1 MMILFEGR
9 SIKAKNRFM
18 PERMQLQ
25 LTERNSTATMTLGDG
40 APTIAIGDWLQA
52 EDGPA
57 KGIVW
62 RVRSIDTQY
71 DTNTRTVQLEHV
83 INKLK
88 DRLMF
93 GEIKPTD
100 ISGTT
105 SNPSASQTIR
115 YILSYQDDF
124 VLGTVERDRSNPYGF
139 NGDSLYAA
147 LETIS
152 QSLTE
157 CLWEYDFSKYPFTLN
172 LRSISMDVVSE
183 MRTDRNIRTLR
194 RTVDRSR
201 MYTRHYPIGKE
212 DLHIGGDF
220 VGKNEGIYG
229 IICKTE
235 TDQSIDTEAALR
247 AWATE
252 RLNRHCEP
260 LVTVTV
266 SGFDLSEATGEPLD
280 KFVIGK
286 ACRIPLPEYDTTIVE
301 RVSKLTYP
309 DAINEPENVTV
320 TLANELPDVA
330 TIIRQEQQK
339 AASGGRGSAKKA
351 GEDHAWFIDTE
362 DHVGMIAEA
371 VAGPG
376 AGKDWSRVA
385 SVIVDGQGIHQRVET
400 VYDDVE
406 RHESAIEVQEDFIDA
421 TVKAIGADG
430 NITAASICLAIN
442 KAGSQATI
450 SADRIILSGKTTVN
464 DILKVS
470 SNYVTISKNLFVNGY
485 VRTTEIDFSSGGSG
499 ITLDDTKLATTI
511 KSAEVNGN
519 TLTLTPYRGDP
530 INFSKAISSWNM
542 GWSNGNLTVKANP
555 QNQTCSSNIYQG
567 TPVWNGREVSI
578 PIMAVNS
585 ANPMLE
591 VGTGRNVVATYPD
604 FTWSYS
610 NLSENNGGYS
620 GSKYYDLD
628 TRYSYHAVTVTV
640 DGESRTLVFRT

>member
-183 MRTDRNIRTLR
+183 MRTDRNIRTLK

-212 DLHIGGDF
+212 DLHISGDF

-235 TDQSIDTEAALR
+235 TDQSIDTESALR

-286 ACRIPLPEYDTTIVE
+286 ACRIPLPEYDTTIIE

-309 DAINEPENVTV
+309 DVINEPENVTV

-330 TIIRQEQQK
+330 SIIRQEQQK

-376 AGKDWSRVA
+376 ADKDWSRVA

-400 VYDDVE
+400 VYGDVE

-421 TVKAIGADG
+421 TVKSIGADG
-430 NITAASICLAIN
+430 KITAASICLAVN
-442 KAGSQATI
+442 NAGSKATI
-450 SADRIILSGKTTVN
+450 SADHIILTGKTTIN
-464 DILKVS
+464 DILS
-470 SNYVTISKNLFVNGY
+470 ISNGRTYIKNQLRVNGD
-485 VRTTEIDFSSGGSG
+485 VMASSMTLRSGGSG
-499 ITLDDTKLATTI
+499 VTIDDTLMEGMI
-511 KSAEVNGN
+511 KKAEVSGN
-519 TLTLTPYRGDP
+519 TLTLTPVRGDP
-530 INFSKAISSWNM
+530 INFSKATSLSGAWSSGVFTVTASPQGNSILTSISPGAATWQ
-542 GWSNGNLTVKANP
+542 GKTGTLT
-555 QNQTCSSNIYQG
+555 IYATIG
-567 TPVWNGREVSI
+567 TSG
-578 PIMAVNS
+578 AVYN
-585 ANPMLE
+585 
-591 VGTGRNVVATYPD
+591 TGKEATVIYPD

>member
-183 MRTDRNIRTLR
+183 MRTDRNIRTLK

-212 DLHIGGDF
+212 DLHISGDF

-235 TDQSIDTEAALR
+235 TDQSIDTESALR

-286 ACRIPLPEYDTTIVE
+286 ACRIPLPEYDTTIIE

-309 DAINEPENVTV
+309 DVINEPENVTV

-330 TIIRQEQQK
+330 SIIRQEQQK

-351 GEDHAWFIDTE
+351 GEDHAWFIDTD

-376 AGKDWSRVA
+376 ADKDWSRVA

-400 VYDDVE
+400 VYGDVE

-430 NITAASICLAIN
+430 KITAASICIAVN
-442 KAGSQATI
+442 NAGSKATI
-450 SADRIILSGKTTVN
+450 SADHIILTGKTTIN
-464 DILKVS
+464 DILS
-470 SNYVTISKNLFVNGY
+470 ISNGRTYIKNQLRVNGD
-485 VRTTEIDFSSGGSG
+485 VMASSMTLRSGGSG
-499 ITLDDTKLATTI
+499 VTIDDTLMEGMI
-511 KSAEVNGN
+511 KKAEVSGN
-519 TLTLTPYRGDP
+519 TLTLTPVRGDP
-530 INFSKAISSWNM
+530 INFSKATSLSGAWSSGVFTVTASPQGNSILTSISPGAATWQ
-542 GWSNGNLTVKANP
+542 GKTGTLT
-555 QNQTCSSNIYQG
+555 IYATIG
-567 TPVWNGREVSI
+567 TSG
-578 PIMAVNS
+578 AVYN
-585 ANPMLE
+585 
-591 VGTGRNVVATYPD
+591 TGKEATVIYPD

>member
-183 MRTDRNIRTLR
+183 MRTDRNIRTLK

-212 DLHIGGDF
+212 DLHISGDF

-286 ACRIPLPEYDTTIVE
+286 ACRIPLPEYDTTIIE

-309 DAINEPENVTV
+309 DVINEPENVTV

-330 TIIRQEQQK
+330 SIIRQEQQK

-351 GEDHAWFIDTE
+351 GEDHAWFIDTD

-376 AGKDWSRVA
+376 ANKDWSRVA

-400 VYDDVE
+400 VYGDVE

-442 KAGSQATI
+442 KAGSQASI
-450 SADRIILSGKTTVN
+450 NADRIILTGKTSIN
-464 DILKVS
+464 DILSVS
-470 SNYVTISKNLFVNGY
+470 SGRAYIKTDLRVNGD
-485 VRTTEIDFSSGGSG
+485 VMAGSMTLRSGGSG
-499 ITLDDTKLATTI
+499 VTIDDSLMEGMI
-511 KSAEVNGN
+511 KKAEVSGN
-519 TLTLTPYRGDP
+519 TLTLTPVRGDP
-530 INFSKAISSWNM
+530 INFSKATSLSGAWSSGVFTVTASPQGNSILTSISPGAATWQ
-542 GWSNGNLTVKANP
+542 GKTGTLT
-555 QNQTCSSNIYQG
+555 IYATIG
-567 TPVWNGREVSI
+567 TSG
-578 PIMAVNS
+578 AVYN
-585 ANPMLE
+585 
-591 VGTGRNVVATYPD
+591 TGKEATVIYPD

>member
-9 SIKAKNRFM
+9 SIKVKNRFM

-212 DLHIGGDF
+212 DLHISGDF

-286 ACRIPLPEYDTTIVE
+286 ACRIPLPEYDTTIIE
-301 RVSKLTYP
+301 RVAKLTYP

-376 AGKDWSRVA
+376 ADKDWSRV
-385 SVIVDGQGIHQRVET
+385 SSIIVDGQGIHQRVET

-430 NITAASICLAIN
+430 KITAASICLAVN
-442 KAGSQATI
+442 NAGSQASI
-450 SADRIILSGKTTVN
+450 NADRIILSGKTTIN

-470 SNYVTISKNLFVNGY
+470 SNYVIISKNLFVNGY

-530 INFSKAISSWNM
+530 INFSKATSLSGAWSS
-542 GWSNGNLTVKANP
+542 GVFTVTASPQGNSILTSLAP
-555 QNQTCSSNIYQG
+555 GAATWDGRTGTLTIYATIG
-567 TPVWNGREVSI
+567 TSGAVYNTGKEVT
-578 PIMAVNS
+578 V
-585 ANPMLE
+585 
-591 VGTGRNVVATYPD
+591 TYPAS
-604 FTWSYS
+604 TWSYS
-610 NLSENNGGYS
+610 NVTEGNSQPGGS
-620 GSKYYDLD
+620 RYYDLD
-628 TRYSYHAVTVTV
+628 TRYTYHSVTVTV

>member
-212 DLHIGGDF
+212 DLHISGDF

-252 RLNRHCEP
+252 RLDRHCEP

-376 AGKDWSRVA
+376 ADKDWSRVA
-385 SVIVDGQGIHQRVET
+385 SIIVDGQGIHQRVET

-442 KAGSQATI
+442 KAGSQASI
-450 SADRIILSGKTTVN
+450 NADRIILTGKTSIN
-464 DILKVS
+464 DILSVS
-470 SNYVTISKNLFVNGY
+470 SGRAYIKTDLRVNGD
-485 VRTTEIDFSSGGSG
+485 VMAGSMTLRSGGSG
-499 ITLDDTKLATTI
+499 VTIDDSLMEGMI
-511 KSAEVNGN
+511 KKAEVSGN
-519 TLTLTPYRGDP
+519 TLTLTPVRGDP
-530 INFSKAISSWNM
+530 INFSKATSLSGAWSS
-542 GWSNGNLTVKANP
+542 GVFTVTASPQGNSILTSLAP
-555 QNQTCSSNIYQG
+555 GAATWDGRTGTLTIYATIG
-567 TPVWNGREVSI
+567 TSGAVYNTGKEV
-578 PIMAVNS
+578 
-585 ANPMLE
+585 
-591 VGTGRNVVATYPD
+591 TVVYPAS
-604 FTWSYS
+604 TWSYS

>member
-183 MRTDRNIRTLR
+183 MRTDRNIRTLK

-212 DLHIGGDF
+212 DLHISGDF

-235 TDQSIDTEAALR
+235 TDQSIDTESALR

-286 ACRIPLPEYDTTIVE
+286 ACRIPLPEYDTTIIE

-309 DAINEPENVTV
+309 DVINEPENVTV

-330 TIIRQEQQK
+330 SIIRQEQQK

-376 AGKDWSRVA
+376 ADKDWSRVA

-400 VYDDVE
+400 VYGDVE

-442 KAGSQATI
+442 KAGSQASI
-450 SADRIILSGKTTVN
+450 NADRIILTGKTSIN
-464 DILKVS
+464 DILSVS
-470 SNYVTISKNLFVNGY
+470 SGRAYIKTDLRVNGD
-485 VRTTEIDFSSGGSG
+485 VMAGSMTLRSGGSG
-499 ITLDDTKLATTI
+499 VTIDDSLMEGMI
-511 KSAEVNGN
+511 KKAEVSGN
-519 TLTLTPYRGDP
+519 TLTLTPVRGDP
-530 INFSKAISSWNM
+530 INFSKATSLSGAWSSGVFTVTASPQGNSILTSISPGAATWQ
-542 GWSNGNLTVKANP
+542 GKTGTLT
-555 QNQTCSSNIYQG
+555 IYATIG
-567 TPVWNGREVSI
+567 TSG
-578 PIMAVNS
+578 AVYN
-585 ANPMLE
+585 
-591 VGTGRNVVATYPD
+591 TGKEATVIYPD

>member
-183 MRTDRNIRTLR
+183 MRTDRNIRTLK

-212 DLHIGGDF
+212 DLHISGDF

-286 ACRIPLPEYDTTIVE
+286 ACRIPLPEYDTTIIE

-309 DAINEPENVTV
+309 DVINEPENVTV

-330 TIIRQEQQK
+330 SIIRQEQQK

-376 AGKDWSRVA
+376 ADKDWSRVS

-400 VYDDVE
+400 VYGDVE

-442 KAGSQATI
+442 KAGSYASI
-450 SADRIILSGKTTVN
+450 NADRIILTGKTSIN
-464 DILKVS
+464 DILSVS
-470 SNYVTISKNLFVNGY
+470 SGRAYIKTDLRVNGD
-485 VRTTEIDFSSGGSG
+485 VMAGSMTLRSGGSG
-499 ITLDDTKLATTI
+499 VTIDDSLMEGMI
-511 KSAEVNGN
+511 KKAEVSGN
-519 TLTLTPYRGDP
+519 TLTLTPVRGDP
-530 INFSKAISSWNM
+530 INFSKAISSWVM
-542 GWSNGNLTVKANP
+542 GWSNGNLTVRANP
-555 QNQTCSSNIYQG
+555 QDQTCSSNIYQG
-567 TPVWNGREVSI
+567 TPVWDGREVTI
-578 PIMAVNS
+578 PILAVNS

-591 VGTGRNVVATYPD
+591 VSTGRNVVATYPD